1 MKHETTAPPA
11 ARSAWECHLFMQQQA
26 CRCGEIGFQVAQHA
40 LLVRDGVRLWQY
52 DAACAGCGTSRQF
65 EFRAPVG
72 PVPAYPAFGGS
83 SPSQLLD
90 AGQFLRIATMV
101 ADQIPADPADLPAR
115 DVDEAYQAISIA
127 VAAVEEVLK
136 FIPAGHTR
144 VPRDALWEMQS
155 LVEHDARPDRFVRRQ
170 LMAILG
176 AYRQVQA
183 TYSRL
188 AS

>member
-1 MKHETTAPPA
+1 
-11 ARSAWECHLFMQQQA
+11 MQQQ
-26 CRCGEIGFQVAQHA
+26 RCWCGQTGFLVTQHA

-52 DAACAGCGTSRQF
+52 EAACTGCDTIRQF
-65 EFRAPVG
+65 EFRAPAG
-72 PVPAYPAFGGS
+72 PAPPYPTFGGPA
-83 SPSQLLD
+83 PSQLLD
-90 AGQFLRIATMV
+90 AGQFLRIATLV
-101 ADQIPADPADLPAR
+101 ADQVPADPADLSTHE
-115 DVDEAYQAISIA
+115 VDEAYEAISIA

-136 FIPAGHTR
+136 FIPAGHTS
-144 VPRDALWEMQS
+144 VPRDALWETES
-155 LVEHDARPDRFVRRQ
+155 LVDYDLRPDRFVRRG